1 MTISVGDRLPDLAV
15 TRATADGPQQVQLG
29 ELTKG
34 RKVVL
39 FAVPGA
45 FTPTC
50 HKSHMPSF
58 VRTSSAFKAQGIDEI
73 LCVATNDPFV
83 MRAWAAASGADEAGI
98 GMLSDEK
105 AALTIALGLE
115 IAPAQPGQMMRSKRY
130 SMLVDDGVVR
140 ELQVEESPGSCE
152 ISAGDSLLERV

>member
-1 MTISVGDRLPDLAV
+1 MTISVGDRLPDVTV
-15 TRATADGPQQVQLG
+15 TRATAEGPQQVRLG

-45 FTPTC
+45 FTRTC
-50 HKSHMPSF
+50 HKAHMPSF
-58 VRTSSAFKAQGIDEI
+58 VRNSSAFRARGIDEI
-73 LCVATNDPFV
+73 LCVATNDPSV
-83 MRAWAAASGADEAGI
+83 MHAWAVASGADEAGI

-105 AALTIALGLE
+105 ADLTTALGLE
-115 IAPAQPGQMMRSKRY
+115 VAPAQLGQMMRSKRY
-130 SMLVDDGVVR
+130 SMLIDDGVVR

-152 ISAGDSLLERV
+152 ISAGETLLERM